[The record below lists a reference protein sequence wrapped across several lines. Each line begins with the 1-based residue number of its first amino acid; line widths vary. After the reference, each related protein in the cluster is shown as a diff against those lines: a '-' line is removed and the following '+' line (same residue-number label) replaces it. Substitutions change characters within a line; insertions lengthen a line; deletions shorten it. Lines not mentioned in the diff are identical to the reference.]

1 MNYNC
6 VRLQYDLAL
15 AVITQL
21 PQQRA
26 AEAPVFVC
34 VFVCLCLCLRLG
46 PVFVRSNSSLEEKA
60 NSQFRDYIHVYTV
73 LMLIDDIWL

>member
-34 VFVCLCLCLRLG
+34 VFVFVF
-46 PVFVRSNSSLEEKA
+46 VFVRSYSFLEEKA
-60 NSQFRDYIHVYTV
+60 DSQFRDYIHVYIV